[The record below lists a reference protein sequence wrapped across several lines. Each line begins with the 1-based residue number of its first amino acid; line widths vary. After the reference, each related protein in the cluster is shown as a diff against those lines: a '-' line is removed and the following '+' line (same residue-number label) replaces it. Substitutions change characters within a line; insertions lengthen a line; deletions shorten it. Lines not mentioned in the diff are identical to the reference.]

1 MLGEETT
8 MEPGSTLQERRQ
20 HFDTRTQCYVDH
32 GYDRVEAARFVA
44 SVLDPSRD
52 GTVLDVG
59 TGRGLLAVALAS
71 RGTSVV
77 TVDPDPADQEL
88 AALLARE
95 AGVDARL
102 KIITADA
109 ASLPYPDGYFSAAA
123 SMDVL
128 HHLADAE
135 PVLKEVVRVL
145 SPHGELLLADFSR
158 EGFDMVTRVH
168 QEEGRVHSE
177 SGVTIDHAAALLQQW
192 GFCTVV
198 RFTRQLHDIAVFT
211 RHNHA
216 LGQDTLQDTCRTA
229 HPHCLVCGADNPHG
243 LHLEFAVQPDRSV
256 HATFRGGAAY
266 QGYPDAIHG
275 GLLATLLDAAMT
287 NCLFSRGISAV
298 TARLNVRYASPARW
312 YRPCEIAA
320 WLERTARDVRY
331 LSAEVRQ
338 DGRVVARA
346 SGTFIGRHP
355 KPPSDERSSASAD
368 RNERT

>member
-1 MLGEETT
+1 

-52 GTVLDVG
+52 GRVLDIG
-59 TGRGLLAVALAS
+59 TGKGLLAVALAA
-71 RGTSVV
+71 RGPSVV
-77 TVDPDPADQEL
+77 TVDPDAADQEM
-88 AALLARE
+88 AAVLARE
-95 AGVDARL
+95 AGVDGRMQ
-102 KIITADA
+102 IITGSA
-109 ASLPYPDGYFSAAA
+109 ALLPFPDGHFSAAA

-128 HHLADAE
+128 HHLTELE
-135 PVLKEVVRVL
+135 PVLREVVRVL

-168 QEEGRVHSE
+168 QEEGRVHPE
-177 SGVTIDHAAALLQQW
+177 SGVTIDDAAALLQQW

-216 LGQDTLQDTCRTA
+216 LGQDTLHDTCRTV
-229 HPHCLVCGADNPHG
+229 HPHCIVCGTDNPHG
-243 LHLEFAVQPDRSV
+243 LQLKFSVQPDRSV

-266 QGYPDAIHG
+266 QGYPDALHG

-298 TARLNVRYASPARW
+298 TARLNVRYLSPARW
-312 YRPCEIAA
+312 YQPCEITAR
-320 WLERTARDVRY
+320 LERTARDVRY
-331 LSAEVRQ
+331 LNGEVRQ
-338 DGRVVARA
+338 DGHVVARA

-355 KPPSDERSSASAD
+355 EPGTIEQPQAHQLEDER
-368 RNERT
+368 T